1 MNVYKNFPKKG
12 VNFVDVFSVIAEN
25 GVRVP
30 FADEMDGLV
39 FLPEARGFCFYGE
52 FGLPIP
58 IRREGKLPGSTI
70 TYYSESEYGLD
81 TKQVMLDHIEDASK
95 RWIRRNLRVEPRG
108 SFKIPVYF
116 FDDVLATGE
125 TALCFYR
132 AMNGAT
138 LSFPGFDVTF
148 EVKGFGFYTAVREL
162 QGAERIE
169 DLTGLNVK
177 IAY

>member
-12 VNFVDVFSVIAEN
+12 VNFIDVFSIISEN
-25 GVRVP
+25 GVKVP

-52 FGLPIP
+52 FAYPIP
-58 IRREGKLPGSTI
+58 IRKEGKLPGSTL

-81 TKQVMLDHIEDASK
+81 AKQVMLDHIEAASK
-95 RWIRRNLRVEPRG
+95 RWISQNLRVAPMG
-108 SFKIPVYF
+108 SFRIPVYF

-125 TALCFYR
+125 TALHFHR
-132 AMNGAT
+132 T
-138 LSFPGFDVTF
+138 LDGLKLTFTGFEVTL
-148 EVKGFGFYTAVREL
+148 EVKGFGFYTAVCGLR
-162 QGAERIE
+162 GAERIE
-169 DLTGLNVK
+169 DLTGLKVK